1 MEKIKLPSLGEG
13 FEKGLVISVLV
24 NKGDRIAM
32 EQPLLEIETDKVTVE
47 IPAYKEGIIEDILI
61 KVGEEVVAGQELM
74 LLQPENVDHP
84 REVENGKYLAEATQR
99 EPRIEDEKE
108 SLTTPNFGPEP
119 NSPPIF
125 SRVIKENQKI
135 ILASPLARKLAREIG
150 VDISKVRG
158 NAPSGRIAVEDVKA
172 HSRQLH
178 QKYATSPTFGAPGLP
193 DFSYWGPIRREKCP
207 PITQATAL
215 NVSNSWSYIPHAWV
229 QDQANIT
236 LLEAKRKEYKDQ
248 VKLENGKLTI
258 TAILVR
264 VVSRVLSKFPL
275 FNSSYDSSANELI
288 RKDYQNIGI
297 AVDTERGLVVPVI
310 KDLEKLALT
319 QVAVEL
325 NTISKKARHR
335 KLTTEDLSG
344 ATFTISNLGGL
355 GTTGIFP
362 IVNYPQVAILGVAA
376 SHFQPVW
383 QGDGFNPE
391 LMMPMTL
398 GFDHRIINGADAAR
412 FLKAIKDP
420 LENPENLFN
429 YRV

>member
-47 IPAYKEGIIEDILI
+47 IPADKEGIIEDILI

-178 QKYATSPTFGAPGLP
+178 QKVCNFP
-193 DFSYWGPIRREKCP
+193 DIRSSWVTGFQLLGPH
-207 PITQATAL
+207 
-215 NVSNSWSYIPHAWV
+215 S
-229 QDQANIT
+229 
-236 LLEAKRKEYKDQ
+236 KRKMSTDYTSYCFKCFELLVLYSSCVGSGSSKH
-248 VKLENGKLTI
+248 N
-258 TAILVR
+258 TA
-264 VVSRVLSKFPL
+264 
-275 FNSSYDSSANELI
+275 
-288 RKDYQNIGI
+288 
-297 AVDTERGLVVPVI
+297 
-310 KDLEKLALT
+310 
-319 QVAVEL
+319 
-325 NTISKKARHR
+325 
-335 KLTTEDLSG
+335 
-344 ATFTISNLGGL
+344 
-355 GTTGIFP
+355 
-362 IVNYPQVAILGVAA
+362 
-376 SHFQPVW
+376 
-383 QGDGFNPE
+383 
-391 LMMPMTL
+391 
-398 GFDHRIINGADAAR
+398 
-412 FLKAIKDP
+412 
-420 LENPENLFN
+420 
-429 YRV
+429 